1 MNCNSKDGLYAFYF
15 FRISSLSSKK
25 WSEDIGRL
33 LCCLINTLDYCLS
46 NSQDLIEKILS
57 QIRSDD
63 LKLQVSLE
71 PVQQKILVN
80 RSVGLSV
87 LLARYDAD
95 LQPTLQTYIKT
106 DWESLDHPI
115 DPSPFYLKFVESL
128 EKSCKFPLPV
138 VIKTLQPQTCRMFL
152 EKFLA

>member
-1 MNCNSKDGLYAFYF
+1 M
-15 FRISSLSSKK
+15 
-25 WSEDIGRL
+25 
-33 LCCLINTLDYCLS
+33 
-46 NSQDLIEKILS
+46 EKVLS

-80 RSVGLSV
+80 RSVGLSA
-87 LLARYDAD
+87 LLARYDTD
-95 LQPTLQTYIKT
+95 LQPILLNYIKT
-106 DWESLDHPI
+106 EWESLVHPI

-128 EKSCKFPLPV
+128 EKNCKFPLPL
-138 VIKTLQPQTCRMFL
+138 VIKALQPQTCRLFL